1 MHQKRITI
9 AKTWFVPRTGTKYIA
24 FAKSNMEKSL
34 PLIVAM
40 RDIMGLVKTKKELK
54 LILNSKQVFV
64 NGKVARETN
73 YPINLF
79 DSLSMPSV
87 NKFYRAVLK
96 DKKIGFE
103 EISEKE
109 SSERAYKVI
118 GKKILSGKKV
128 QINLSDGKNII
139 SSEKINT
146 GDFIIIDNLKNKVKS
161 IKHLKEGE
169 EVIITAGKHIGK
181 IGKIKKIEEEGE
193 KKIAEIN
200 SKNEKIRTEAKNLF
214 IMKTILIG
222 LVIFGM
228 LRNFQFLT

>member
-9 AKTWFVPRTGTKYIA
+9 AKTWFVPRTGSKYIA
-24 FAKSNMEKSL
+24 FAMSDMEKSL

-40 RDIMGLVKTKKELK
+40 REILKLVKVKKELK
-54 LILNSKQVFV
+54 LLLNSKQIFV
-64 NGKVARETN
+64 NGKVVRETN
-73 YPINLF
+73 YPVNLF
-79 DSLSMPSV
+79 DSLSMPSIG
-87 NKFYRAVLK
+87 KFYRAILK
-96 DKKIGFE
+96 NKKISFK

-118 GKKILSGKKV
+118 GKRILSGKRV

-146 GDFIIIDNLKNKVKS
+146 DDFVIIDNLKNKIKS
-161 IKHLKEGE
+161 IKQLKEGE

-193 KKIAEIN
+193 KKIAEID

-214 IMKTILIG
+214 IT
-222 LVIFGM
+222 
-228 LRNFQFLT
+228 N